1 MSASERATRERGRL
15 ADASIV
21 RVRAAVAAGLEALE
35 ADRDQINALD
45 AGDGDT
51 GDNMALTQR
60 AVLEELDRLAALRE
74 SGVLDAGGYGIV
86 VLVAGIARALSG
98 DGCHAESGAHRPESS
113 SS

>member
-60 AVLEELDRLAALRE
+60 
-74 SGVLDAGGYGIV
+74 GAGGTRS
-86 VLVAGIARALSG
+86 ARR
-98 DGCHAESGAHRPESS
+98 AEGVRGP
-113 SS
+113 